1 MLRNDKKYKNLQRL
15 KKITVK
21 LISTFDNGT
30 YEPTKNNVIFAE
42 DYKNRRKYYPI
53 IFIYL
58 VVVYMQIVSATH
70 LKFMIIHNRL

>member
-42 DYKNRRKYYPI
+42 DYKNRRKDYPI

-58 VVVYMQIVSATH
+58 IVAFMQIIFTTH
-70 LKFMIIHNRL
+70 LMIIHNRL